1 MIYAQISDSLADA
14 DLPETDRQQEAHL
27 RLLESAAQTCLEGV
41 HQQDAE
47 LSILLA
53 DDETIQRLNREYLGI
68 DAPTDV
74 LSFPAGDTDPESGA
88 AYLGDIIISLP
99 RAQAQAAAGGHD
111 LSDELQLLAVHGVL
125 HLVGYDHDEPDNKA
139 AMWALQAKVLAT
151 LGCGIT
157 GPALT
162 E

>member
-1 MIYAQISDSLADA
+1 MIYAQAGEVF
-14 DLPETDRQQEAHL
+14 ETDSNLEAYL
-27 RLLESAAQTCLEGV
+27 QLVESAAQACLESV

-53 DDETIQRLNREYLGI
+53 DDETIQRLNREYLDI

-88 AYLGDIIISLP
+88 QYLGDIVISLP
-99 RAQAQAAAGGHD
+99 RAQAQAAAAGHAP
-111 LSDELQLLAVHGVL
+111 SDELQLLAVHGVL
-125 HLVGYDHDEPDNKA
+125 HLVGYDHADPEEKA
-139 AMWALQAKVLAT
+139 AMWALQAQVLAV
-151 LGCGIT
+151 LGCAIR
-157 GPALT
+157 GPSLG